1 MSWTGST
8 RDGPGPGCMVHHG
21 LTVAQTEGTGARRC
35 AHRSMA
41 SCHSGAQKLADGGTT
56 ARGEH
61 GELGSGLT
69 GARAS
74 VWRPGNGGE
83 TAEEGELGDS
93 GTHASGEGEE

>member
-1 MSWTGST
+1 MSWTRST
-8 RDGPGPGCMVHHG
+8 RDGPGPGRAVHRG
-21 LTVAQTEGTGARRC
+21 PTVAKNKGTRAWRR
-35 AHRSMA
+35 AHQSMA
-41 SCHSGAQKLADGGTT
+41 FSHSGARKLTGGGTT

-69 GARAS
+69 RAQAS
-74 VWRPGNGGE
+74 VWRPGDGGE

>member
-1 MSWTGST
+1 M
-8 RDGPGPGCMVHHG
+8 RDGPGPGRAVDRG
-21 LTVAQTEGTGARRC
+21 PTVARTEGTRAWWH

-41 SCHSGAQKLADGGTT
+41 SGHSGAWKLGGGGTT

-74 VWRPGNGGE
+74 VWRPGDGEE
-83 TAEEGELGDS
+83 TAEERELGDS
-93 GTHASGEGEE
+93 GTRALGEVEE